1 MQFSAK
7 FLFVFLCS
15 ALVIES
21 ANGQNFQSRI
31 RSDVFPRIINGT
43 PTAEFESVG
52 IVGSVQDGGF
62 CTGTLITQNHVLTAA
77 HCAEFISGQAN
88 GTFEI
93 AGRLFLTRRITIHPN
108 YNSRTLHNDVAI
120 LELDGQVNGVETS
133 ALFRDVPLVGE
144 LLTIVGYGGTGDQS
158 GGNDDFGD
166 LHAGLTAIDDVQS
179 NQVFWTFDD
188 PSESNTAAGDSGGPG
203 FLFVNGEYQ
212 VATITSGGTEA
223 DGRLGDVAV
232 NVRVD
237 AYADWIDSVV
247 LVSAIDDQEPESPS
261 RPENPESDEESPE
274 VPDDEET
281 DPSDGDEG
289 PSTPPDAEA
298 PTYGDESGCL
308 GNSWQET
315 WRSLFQTLLSLV
327 AQWFGWP
334 WDVSLETPTTS
345 GTDSVDAA
353 QDGSNNN
360 ENREPRNRRNR
371 RRGRRR

>member
-1 MQFSAK
+1 M
-7 FLFVFLCS
+7 
-15 ALVIES
+15 
-21 ANGQNFQSRI
+21 
-31 RSDVFPRIINGT
+31 
-43 PTAEFESVG
+43 
-52 IVGSVQDGGF
+52 
-62 CTGTLITQNHVLTAA
+62 
-77 HCAEFISGQAN
+77 
-88 GTFEI
+88 
-93 AGRLFLTRRITIHPN
+93 
-108 YNSRTLHNDVAI
+108 
-120 LELDGQVNGVETS
+120 ETS

-203 FLFVNGEYQ
+203 FLLVNGEYQ